1 MMEQKNQ
8 LDLLN
13 ALRGIAAWM
22 VCLFHASFLLK
33 EFYPGLYHF
42 FDIGQE
48 GVYVFFVISGVVLPW
63 SMDAGGYRWKNAD
76 RFLLK
81 RWIRLYPPFLVSVI
95 ICTFGFVGL
104 KGFANP
110 VILHK
115 MLHSVFFTAPFF
127 GEKWINDVYWTL
139 FVEFQFYIYLA
150 LFFPLIAHKDRTVRT
165 LALFGGLALAL
176 LSQFFTGRY
185 VKLELFF
192 HLPVF
197 TLGYYLY
204 LRLKGRIEDQEFWM
218 GLVMTSVTALYI
230 TGHLHGLSYRL
241 ATVAIATALLIYF
254 VRRKIPYLDA
264 LGEVSYSFYLTHWFV
279 ISMANYWFYQYG
291 KTPSGSLVVF
301 VMIQVGAI
309 ALAALFYRVVEKPS
323 LRWTKKVKYRS

>member
-1 MMEQKNQ
+1 MEQKNQ

-22 VCLFHASFLLK
+22 VCLFHASFLVK
-33 EFYPGLYHF
+33 EFYPGLYRF

-63 SMDAGGYRWKNAD
+63 SMDAGKYQWKNAD
-76 RFLLK
+76 RFLIK
-81 RWIRLYPPFLVSVI
+81 RWLRLYPPFLVSVI

-104 KGFANP
+104 QGFTNP

-115 MLHSVFFTAPFF
+115 MMHSVLFTAPFF

-150 LFFPLIAHKDRTVRT
+150 LFFPLIAHQNRTIRT
-165 LALFGGLALAL
+165 TALFGGLALAL

-204 LRLKGRIEDQEFWM
+204 LRLKGRIGESEFWI
-218 GLVMTSVTALYI
+218 GLVVTSFAALYI

-241 ATVAIATALLIYF
+241 AAVAIVTALLIYA

-279 ISMANYWFYQYG
+279 ISMANYWFYQYS
-291 KTPSGSLVVF
+291 KTETGSLVVF
-301 VMIQVGAI
+301 IGIQAGAI
-309 ALAALFYRVVEKPS
+309 LLAALFYRVVEMPS
-323 LRWTKKVKYRS
+323 LRWTKKIKYRT

>member
-1 MMEQKNQ
+1 MEQKNQ

-22 VCLFHASFLLK
+22 VCLFHASFLVK
-33 EFYPGLYHF
+33 EFYPGLYRF

-63 SMDAGGYRWKNAD
+63 SMDAGKYQWKNAD
-76 RFLLK
+76 RFLIK
-81 RWIRLYPPFLVSVI
+81 RWLRLYPPFLVSVI

-104 KGFANP
+104 QGFTNP

-115 MLHSVFFTAPFF
+115 MMHSVLFTAPFF

-150 LFFPLIAHKDRTVRT
+150 LFFPLIAYQNRTIRT
-165 LALFGGLALAL
+165 TALFGGLALAL

-204 LRLKGRIEDQEFWM
+204 LRLKGRIGESEFWI
-218 GLVMTSVTALYI
+218 GLALTSFAALYI

-241 ATVAIATALLIYF
+241 ATVAIVTALLIYA

-279 ISMANYWFYQYG
+279 ISMANYWFYQYS
-291 KTPSGSLVVF
+291 KTETGSLVVF
-301 VMIQVGAI
+301 IGIQVGAI
-309 ALAALFYRVVEKPS
+309 LLAALFYRVVEMPS
-323 LRWTKKVKYRS
+323 LRWTKKIKYRA